1 MLLTGK
7 RFPAV
12 CGLRGERGIAFYPQL
27 IIAVLMLAISSTAL
41 VKNIYQ
47 ARDTTMK
54 EYRRLRALEELQNE
68 MEFWK
73 AAVFIYG
80 VNAPRPNDRHLVP
93 IDTGKR
99 RTRDYVMAE
108 FNPAPE
114 VRLVRQD
121 GTDAYEITVSIMWP
135 EGSVMRRETLRTAIN
150 QVR

>member
-1 MLLTGK
+1 MQLSGKLL
-7 RFPAV
+7 PAA
-12 CGLRGERGIAFYPQL
+12 CSLRGERGIAFYPQL
-27 IIAVLMLAISSTAL
+27 IIALLMLVVTSTAL

-47 ARDTTMK
+47 AQETTMR
-54 EYRRLRALEELQNE
+54 EYRRLRVLEELQNE

-80 VNAPRPNDRHLVP
+80 VNAPRPNARHLVP

-99 RTRDYVMAE
+99 RTRDYVLAE

-135 EGSVMRRETLRTAIN
+135 EEGVMRRETLKTAIN